1 MVLPLLSVALFIYGS
16 SADSEQKSLSGAV
29 MATIKYR
36 FSDGTTSEI
45 EVTEEFAAEYAETEH
60 KEYLVNRKETRRHQ
74 SLDKSLEH
82 GFDVADP
89 KVNISEEIERREM
102 TDKLHKAIAA
112 LSPEQ
117 QELLRQVYFE
127 YIPQTE
133 IAEKEGVTK
142 KAINNRLARILQ
154 RLKKFLN

>member
-1 MVLPLLSVALFIYGS
+1 
-16 SADSEQKSLSGAV
+16 
-29 MATIKYR
+29 MATIRIY
-36 FSDGTTSEI
+36 DGTNYTDV
-45 EVTEEFAAEYAETEH
+45 EVTEEFAAQYSEMEH
-60 KEYLVNRKETRRHQ
+60 REYLVNRKETRRHQ
-74 SLDKSLEH
+74 SLDKSMEH
-82 GFDVADP
+82 GFDLADP
-89 KVNISEEIERREM
+89 NVNVFEQVERRLWTE
-102 TDKLHKAIAA
+102 KLHKAIAA

-133 IAEKEGVTK
+133 IAEREGVTK

>member
-1 MVLPLLSVALFIYGS
+1 MAFI
-16 SADSEQKSLSGAV
+16 
-29 MATIKYR
+29 TYR
-36 FSDGTTSEI
+36 FADGMREEV
-45 EVTEEFAAEYAETEH
+45 EVTEEFAAKYAEMEH
-60 KEYLVNRKETRRHQ
+60 KDALIERKETRRHQ
-74 SLDKSLEH
+74 SLDKSMEH

-89 KVNISEEIERREM
+89 NVNVFEQVERRLWTE
-102 TDKLHKAIAA
+102 KLHKAIAA

-117 QELLRQVYFE
+117 QELLRKVYFE